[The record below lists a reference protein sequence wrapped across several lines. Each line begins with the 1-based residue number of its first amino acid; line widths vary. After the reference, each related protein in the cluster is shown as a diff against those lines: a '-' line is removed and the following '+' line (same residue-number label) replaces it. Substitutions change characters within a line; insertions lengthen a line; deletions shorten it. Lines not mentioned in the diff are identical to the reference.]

1 MVGNTW
7 GLSCLLVKV
16 FCKSRGPRLASGI
29 LESLQGEEPNPPE
42 HVEPRPR
49 PGDGSEL
56 AAGTSEWT
64 GRRALSPGRGRAI
77 SPVTPSAEPCSSAPG
92 QLLLMFRSPL
102 RLPDGNPR
110 PPTSDH
116 HCPPPRKKTL
126 IAGRDGEGWGIGL
139 VEDKGGGGG
148 GALGLWSLKLT
159 HCWGL
164 FKKKDTKLEI

>member
-1 MVGNTW
+1 MVGNTR

-102 RLPDGNPR
+102 RAHLYTQPWRKPRYPDSSQGLQLGPWTAVLFVSNRSR
-110 PPTSDH
+110 PNSITWQ
-116 HCPPPRKKTL
+116 
-126 IAGRDGEGWGIGL
+126 I
-139 VEDKGGGGG
+139 
-148 GALGLWSLKLT
+148 
-159 HCWGL
+159 
-164 FKKKDTKLEI
+164 